1 MITVDRKVGIW
12 TLAGFVAT
20 CALAYGT
27 IRSEVST
34 QAAQLKDVAAVA
46 AAAHARLQAHDVAA
60 ARTDARAAAVED
72 KLNRLISA
80 VDKIADKL
88 DKPR

>member
-27 IRSEVST
+27 IRSEVS
-34 QAAQLKDVAAVA
+34 AQDSRLKELSTLVVS
-46 AAAHARLQAHDVAA
+46 AHDRVHTQEVTA
-60 ARTDARAAAVED
+60 ARMAERSSAIED
-72 KLNRLISA
+72 KLNRLIVA